1 LLLDADSNK
10 SITKTLPDID
20 CVFLN
25 AGVQHMYDMTDPAKF
40 DLGQFQNEISVNFN
54 SFVAFTHAI
63 LPFLAR
69 KETPTSLIL

>member
-1 LLLDADSNK
+1 
-10 SITKTLPDID
+10 
-20 CVFLN
+20 
-25 AGVQHMYDMTDPAKF
+25 MYDMTDPAKF